1 MRKGQSIVIHHTI
14 YTCNTQFTLVTTV
27 AVGWQVNCS
36 GHAQCATLRQ
46 KKQTTKTQ
54 APPTTIS
61 TYFMLLLRKTI
72 TTTLTHNSTS
82 KKEQKIKRM
91 ELLLHFIVGHT
102 TQLRGRKK
110 KKESESD

>member
-46 KKQTTKTQ
+46 KNKTNKLRPL
-54 APPTTIS
+54 PPQYILHVAAEKNYYYYY
-61 TYFMLLLRKTI
+61 YFY
-72 TTTLTHNSTS
+72 SGS
-82 KKEQKIKRM
+82 
-91 ELLLHFIVGHT
+91 
-102 TQLRGRKK
+102 
-110 KKESESD
+110 